1 MAYMLAC
8 DMNRLRLSAILLA
21 SALVSACNTG
31 PMLGPPPP
39 GRVRPAPSLAVFSTA
54 DFAWS
59 QKPGRNTISARVT
72 YAQGAV
78 RFSCAGA
85 GVVLTPETPWSRR
98 RMAAL
103 YGSTERAALP
113 TAEVRART
121 PGAPAGDA
129 GPFVKRTTCDNQDRF
144 SFSGLPDGAWF
155 AIVLARPVGQPRAEG
170 VALMRRVTTRG
181 GRVTQVEL

>member
-1 MAYMLAC
+1 MTA
-8 DMNRLRLSAILLA
+8 LRSAVLLGLA
-21 SALVSACNTG
+21 SLTAACAG
-31 PMLGPPPP
+31 PMLGPAPP
-39 GRVRPAPSLAVFSTA
+39 GRSRPTPGPAVFSAA

-59 QKPGRNTISARVT
+59 QKAGRNTIAGRIA
-72 YAQGAV
+72 YQQGAQ

-98 RMAAL
+98 RMTVL
-103 YGSTERAALP
+103 YGSADRAALP

-121 PGAPAGDA
+121 PSAPVGDA
-129 GPFVKRTTCDNQDRF
+129 GPFIKRTTCDSNDRF
-144 SFSGLPDGAWF
+144 SLTGLPDGAWY

-181 GRVTQVEL
+181 GRVSIVEM